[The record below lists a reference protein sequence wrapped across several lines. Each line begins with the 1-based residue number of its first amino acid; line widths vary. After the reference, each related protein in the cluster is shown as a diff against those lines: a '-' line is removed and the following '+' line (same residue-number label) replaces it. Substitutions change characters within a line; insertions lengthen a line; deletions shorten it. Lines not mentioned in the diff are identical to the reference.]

1 MTPMKGIMFILLV
14 LLVPGLVGGISAG
27 FVKEQ
32 KKSIGFMW
40 ISGCM
45 TVWALFQ
52 VLCVY
57 AIFRKGDAGYHFLRK
72 YFLYGL
78 LLLVLLGVIVL
89 IVSGLLGERGGT
101 EKETAVA
108 WKHASK
114 RKIGKGEM
122 LGYVLFFLL
131 FLFQIGMAVFF
142 TYGDGDDAYYV
153 AVSTLTESSKTLYK
167 LMPYSM
173 GNTTMDM
180 RHSLAPF
187 PVWIAMLADYCK
199 IKPVIVAHTMLP
211 PVLISMTYMIFY
223 KIGELLFEEKRERL
237 PFFLSFVSLLIIFG
251 DTSYYTAEN
260 FMLARSRQ
268 GKAALGSIMIP
279 MMIYLSLLIFKRL
292 QKKEKGGFMPYLLL
306 MQTVTAAC
314 LCSTLGTFLSCVLIG
329 GLGLC
334 GAFVYRKWECIWK
347 MAFSCIPAVIFALLY
362 LRV

>member
-1 MTPMKGIMFILLV
+1 MSPMKCMIFILLV
-14 LLVPGLVGGISAG
+14 LLVPGLVGGFTAS

-72 YFLYGL
+72 YFLLGML
-78 LLLVLLGVIVL
+78 LLALLGLVTQL
-89 IVSGLLGERGGT
+89 IVRIQ
-101 EKETAVA
+101 EKKGKAA
-108 WKHASK
+108 K
-114 RKIGKGEM
+114 RKMGKGEKI
-122 LGYVLFFLL
+122 GYVLFFLL
-131 FLFQIGMAVFF
+131 FFFQIFMAVFY

-187 PVWIAMLADYCK
+187 PVWIAMLADYCQM
-199 IKPVIVAHTMLP
+199 KPVVVAHTMLP
-211 PVLISMTYMIFY
+211 PVLISITYMIFY
-223 KIGELLFEEKRERL
+223 KIGTILFEEKKERL
-237 PFFLSFVSLLIIFG
+237 PYFLSLVSLLILFG

-268 GKAALGSIMIP
+268 GKAALGSIVIP
-279 MMIYLSLLIFKRL
+279 MVIYLTLLIFKRL
-292 QKKEKGGFMPYLLL
+292 EKKEKGGYMPYFLL
-306 MQTVTAAC
+306 MQTVMAAC

-334 GAFVYRKWECIWK
+334 GVMVYRKWECIWK
-347 MAFSCIPAVIFALLY
+347 MAVSCVPAVIFALFY
-362 LRV
+362 LLV